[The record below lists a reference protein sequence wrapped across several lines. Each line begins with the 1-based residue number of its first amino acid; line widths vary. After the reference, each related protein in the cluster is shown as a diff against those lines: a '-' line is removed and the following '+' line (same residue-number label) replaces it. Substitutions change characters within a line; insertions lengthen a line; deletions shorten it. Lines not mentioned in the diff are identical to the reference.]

1 MIAALI
7 AFGLMAV
14 IALLILVSIKIIT
27 FINNYK
33 IFQSRDDD
41 CFDYAVI
48 DYSTLKRLYQ
58 INPDGYELTSFGQLY
73 RMTNSYGL
81 AMKEVRIV
89 FKTIFD
95 YIHFE
100 IDKKYNKKA
109 SRIASRRKQEERG
122 LSKLR
127 DLAQQDIDNLRA
139 KLDAEFE
146 QEKKKTQEIAANKRQ
161 PFGNLKPLI
170 SLNGDLVYYQD
181 KQVYIDELGYY
192 FTKDGKSI
200 SMSWRKNDG
209 KYYCFN

>member
-1 MIAALI
+1 MIAVLI
-7 AFGLMAV
+7 VFGLMAV
-14 IALLILVSIKIIT
+14 IALLILVSVKIIT

-73 RMTNSYGL
+73 RINCRNGYAL
-81 AMKEVRIV
+81 KEVRIV

-95 YIHFE
+95 YLHFE
-100 IDKKYNKKA
+100 IDKKYNKKT
-109 SRIASRRKQEERG
+109 SRIASRRKQEEQG

-127 DLAQQDIDNLRA
+127 DLAQKDIDNLRA

-146 QEKKKTQEIAANKRQ
+146 QEKKKTQEIATSMQQ
-161 PFGNLKPLI
+161 PFGNLKP
-170 SLNGDLVYYQD
+170 SVRLNGNLRYYQN
-181 KQVYIDELGYY
+181 KQVYVDELGYY
-192 FTKDGKSI
+192 FTKDGKPISI
-200 SMSWRKNDG
+200 S
-209 KYYCFN
+209 

>member
-14 IALLILVSIKIIT
+14 IALLVLVSVKIIT

-41 CFDYAVI
+41 FFDYAVI

-58 INPDGYELTSFGQLY
+58 INPDGYELTDFGQLY
-73 RMTNSYGL
+73 RMNCRYGL
-81 AMKEVRIV
+81 SIKEVRIV

-95 YIHFE
+95 YLHFE
-100 IDKKYNKKA
+100 IDKKYNKKTN
-109 SRIASRRKQEERG
+109 RITKRRKQEEQG

-127 DLAQQDIDNLRA
+127 DLAQQDIDNLRT

-146 QEKKKTQEIAANKRQ
+146 QEKKKIQEIATSMRQ
-161 PFGNLKPLI
+161 PFGNLNPI
-170 SLNGDLVYYQD
+170 SSLNGDLAYYQG
-181 KQVYIDELGYY
+181 KRVYVDGQENY
-192 FTKDGKSI
+192 FTKDGKPI
-200 SMSWRKNDG
+200 SMS
-209 KYYCFN
+209 

>member
-7 AFGLMAV
+7 ILGL
-14 IALLILVSIKIIT
+14 IATIPLLILVSLKT
-27 FINNYK
+27 SNFIHSYK
-33 IFQSRDDD
+33 KFQRRDDD
-41 CFDYAVI
+41 LDYAVI

-58 INPDGYELTSFGQLY
+58 VNPDGYELTGFGQLY
-73 RMTNSYGL
+73 RMNNNNGWITR
-81 AMKEVRIV
+81 EVRIV

-95 YIHFE
+95 YLHFE

-109 SRIASRRKQEERG
+109 SQIAKRRKQEEQG

-146 QEKKKTQEIAANKRQ
+146 QEKKKTQEIAASMRR
-161 PFGNLKPLI
+161 PLGNIKSFV
-170 SLNGDLVYYQD
+170 SLNDNPIYFQN
-181 KQVYIDELGYY
+181 KQVYINGQSDY

-200 SMSWRKNDG
+200 SMPWEEK
-209 KYYCFN
+209 

>member
-7 AFGLMAV
+7 IFGL
-14 IALLILVSIKIIT
+14 IATIPLLILVSFKT
-27 FINNYK
+27 SNFIHNYK
-33 IFQSRDDD
+33 KFQRRDDD
-41 CFDYAVI
+41 LDYAVI

-58 INPDGYELTSFGQLY
+58 VNPDGYELSNFGQLY
-73 RMTNSYGL
+73 RMNNDNCWTTR
-81 AMKEVRIV
+81 KIRIV

-109 SRIASRRKQEERG
+109 SQIAKRCKQEEQG

-146 QEKKKTQEIAANKRQ
+146 QEKKKTQEIATNMQQ

-170 SLNGDLVYYQD
+170 SLNGNPIYFQG
-181 KQVYIDELGYY
+181 KQVYIDGQGDY
-192 FTKDGKSI
+192 FTKDGEPISI
-200 SMSWRKNDG
+200 S
-209 KYYCFN
+209 

>member
-7 AFGLMAV
+7 IFGLMAA
-14 IALLILVSIKIIT
+14 IPLLILVSFKTIN
-27 FINNYK
+27 FIHGYK
-33 IFQSRDDD
+33 KFQRRDDD
-41 CFDYAVI
+41 LDYATI

-58 INPDGYELTSFGQLY
+58 VNPDGYELTSFGQLY
-73 RMTNSYGL
+73 RMNNNNGWTTREL
-81 AMKEVRIV
+81 RII

-100 IDKKYNKKA
+100 IDKKYHKKT
-109 SRIASRRKQEERG
+109 SQIAKRRKQEEQG

-146 QEKKKTQEIAANKRQ
+146 QEKKKTQEIATNMRQ

-170 SLNGDLVYYQD
+170 SLNGNPIYFQG
-181 KQVYIDELGYY
+181 KQVYIDEQGDY
-192 FTKDGKSI
+192 FTKDGKPI
-200 SMSWRKNDG
+200 PMPLEEK
-209 KYYCFN
+209 

>member
-7 AFGLMAV
+7 IFGLMAA
-14 IALLILVSIKIIT
+14 IALLILVSFKIIN
-27 FINNYK
+27 FIHSYK
-33 IFQSRDDD
+33 RFQRRDDD
-41 CFDYAVI
+41 LDYAVI

-58 INPDGYELTSFGQLY
+58 VNPDGYELTGFGQLY
-73 RMTNSYGL
+73 RMNNNNGWITRGL
-81 AMKEVRIV
+81 RIV

-109 SRIASRRKQEERG
+109 SQIAKRCKQEEQG

-146 QEKKKTQEIAANKRQ
+146 QEKKKTQEIATNMRR
-161 PFGNLKPLI
+161 PLSNFKPLI
-170 SLNGDLVYYQD
+170 SLNGNPIYFQG
-181 KQVYIDELGYY
+181 KQVYIDGQGDY

-200 SMSWRKNDG
+200 SIS
-209 KYYCFN
+209 

>member
-7 AFGLMAV
+7 IFGPIAA
-14 IALLILVSIKIIT
+14 IALLILVSFKT
-27 FINNYK
+27 SDFIHSYK
-33 IFQSRDDD
+33 KFQKRDDD
-41 CFDYAVI
+41 LDYATI

-58 INPDGYELTSFGQLY
+58 VNPDGYELTSFGQLY
-73 RMTNSYGL
+73 RMNNNNGWTTREL
-81 AMKEVRIV
+81 RIV

-100 IDKKYNKKA
+100 IDKKYHKKT
-109 SRIASRRKQEERG
+109 SQITKRRKQEEQG

-146 QEKKKTQEIAANKRQ
+146 QEKKKTQEIAASMR
-161 PFGNLKPLI
+161 PFGDLKPFV
-170 SLNGDLVYYQD
+170 SSNGDLVYYQG

-192 FTKDGKSI
+192 FTKDGKPI
-200 SMSWRKNDG
+200 SMS
-209 KYYCFN
+209 

>member
-7 AFGLMAV
+7 IFGLMAA
-14 IALLILVSIKIIT
+14 IALLIPVSFKIIN
-27 FINNYK
+27 FIHGYK
-33 IFQSRDDD
+33 RFQKRDDD
-41 CFDYAVI
+41 FFDYATI

-58 INPDGYELTSFGQLY
+58 INPNGYELSSFGQLY
-73 RMTNSYGL
+73 RINHNHGL
-81 AMKEVRIV
+81 AIREVRIV

-100 IDKKYNKKA
+100 IDKKYNKKN
-109 SRIASRRKQEERG
+109 SQITKRRKQEEQG

-146 QEKKKTQEIAANKRQ
+146 QEKKKTQEIAASMRR
-161 PFGNLKPLI
+161 PIDNLKPLI
-170 SLNGDLVYYQD
+170 SLNSNPIYYQG
-181 KQVYIDELGYY
+181 KQVYIDGQGDY

-200 SMSWRKNDG
+200 LMPWEEK
-209 KYYCFN
+209 

>member
-7 AFGLMAV
+7 IFGLMAA
-14 IALLILVSIKIIT
+14 IALLIPVSFKIIS
-27 FINNYK
+27 FIHGYK
-33 IFQSRDDD
+33 EFQKRDDD
-41 CFDYAVI
+41 LDYAVI

-58 INPDGYELTSFGQLY
+58 VNPDGYELSNFGQLY
-73 RMTNSYGL
+73 RMNNDNSW
-81 AMKEVRIV
+81 MITREVRII

-100 IDKKYNKKA
+100 IDKKYNKKT
-109 SRIASRRKQEERG
+109 SQITKRRKQEEQG

-146 QEKKKTQEIAANKRQ
+146 QEKKKTQKIAVSMRQ
-161 PFGNLKPLI
+161 PFGSLKPLI
-170 SLNGDLVYYQD
+170 SLNGNPIYFQG
-181 KQVYIDELGYY
+181 KQVYIDEQGDY

-200 SMSWRKNDG
+200 SIS
-209 KYYCFN
+209 

>member
-1 MIAALI
+1 MIAVLI
-7 AFGLMAV
+7 TFGLMAV
-14 IALLILVSIKIIT
+14 IALLILVSVKIIA

-33 IFQSRDDD
+33 IFQSRNDDF
-41 CFDYAVI
+41 FDYAVI

-73 RMTNSYGL
+73 RINCRDGYAL
-81 AMKEVRIV
+81 KEVRIV

-95 YIHFE
+95 YLHFE
-100 IDKKYNKKA
+100 IDKKYNKKT
-109 SRIASRRKQEERG
+109 SRIASRRKQEEQG

-146 QEKKKTQEIAANKRQ
+146 QEKKKTQEISASMRR

-192 FTKDGKSI
+192 FTKDGKFISI
-200 SMSWRKNDG
+200 SWEEK
-209 KYYCFN
+209 